1 MASRFGSI
9 LKLMANRI
17 QGLFMRKFFRSVR
30 LCAVCLMG
38 LALLFPLAAQ
48 SPVNQQAAEGT
59 ANIYNLDRNARIGG
73 VQIHG
78 PMDKAVASQAV
89 KLIKSIRADVDELT
103 VFLNSP
109 GGDVLAAMELGEEV
123 RNQWAWTAVDDDG
136 ECLGAC
142 IFVLAAGVRRTPAP
156 KRVGLQRVNFD
167 QSEFASLSPDRAK
180 QRHGASA
187 KRVEAYLARMGM
199 PKKLFQ
205 EMMRQSPGKVLFLDA
220 GRLRTLGLDGS
231 DRAYEQWIR
240 ANDNQPPLQSD

>member
-1 MASRFGSI
+1 
-9 LKLMANRI
+9 
-17 QGLFMRKFFRSVR
+17 
-30 LCAVCLMG
+30 
-38 LALLFPLAAQ
+38 
-48 SPVNQQAAEGT
+48 
-59 ANIYNLDRNARIGG
+59 
-73 VQIHG
+73 
-78 PMDKAVASQAV
+78 
-89 KLIKSIRADVDELT
+89 
-103 VFLNSP
+103 VFLDSP

-123 RNQWAWTAVDDDG
+123 RNQLAWTAVDDDG

-205 EMMRQSPGKVLFLDA
+205 EMMRQPPGKVLFLDA

-231 DRAYEQWIR
+231 DRAYEQWMR
-240 ANDNQPPLQSD
+240 ANDNQPPLRSD